1 MTAPRLSPRGL
12 AAATTAFTLWGLFP
26 IYLHALGSVPPLQ
39 VIAHRVV
46 WSCLFLLGWLLLRG
60 ELGRL
65 SCVLSRP
72 ALIARLAL
80 TAVLISSNWL
90 IYVWSVAHDRIVD
103 TSLGYY
109 INPLVNVVLGVF
121 VLRERLN
128 RAQWVAVGLATL
140 AVLYLALLAGRP
152 PWIACTLALSFS
164 LYGLV
169 RKVISV
175 DALPGLTIETL
186 LLMPLSAAYL
196 AWCQW
201 AGSGALT
208 TQGPG
213 VAALL
218 IGSGLVT
225 AIPLFLFAY
234 GARALPYST
243 VGVLQYIAPSLQ
255 LMCGVVLFHESF
267 PPALAAGFAVIW
279 VALLIFAAD
288 GLWRARGAAT
298 RAAAAGPPE
307 RDAPLRPL
315 EREATRRQVR

>member
-1 MTAPRLSPRGL
+1 MAAARVSPRGL
-12 AAATTAFTLWGLFP
+12 AAATAAFTIWGLFP
-26 IYLHALGSVPPLQ
+26 VYLHRLSGVPALQ

-46 WSCLFLLGWLLLRG
+46 WSCVFLLSWLLLRG

-65 SCVLSRP
+65 SVTFARP
-72 ALIARLAL
+72 ALLARLAL
-80 TAVLISSNWL
+80 TALLISCNWL
-90 IYVWSVAHDRIVD
+90 VYVWSVTHDHVVD

-109 INPLVNVVLGVF
+109 INPLVNVLLGVF
-121 VLRERLN
+121 VLHERLT
-128 RAQWVAVGLATL
+128 RAQWVAVSLAAL

-152 PWIACTLALSFS
+152 PWIAGTLAVSFS

-175 DALPGLTIETL
+175 DALPGLATETL
-186 LLMPLSAAYL
+186 LLVPLSLAYL
-196 AWCQW
+196 GWCQW
-201 AGSGALT
+201 TGSGALT
-208 TQGPG
+208 TQSAG

-255 LMCGVVLFHESF
+255 LLCGVGVFHESF
-267 PPALAAGFAVIW
+267 GPALAAGFALIW
-279 VALLIFAAD
+279 VALLIFAGD
-288 GLWRARGAAT
+288 GLWRARSAA
-298 RAAAAGPPE
+298 RAAA
-307 RDAPLRPL
+307 RTAP
-315 EREATRRQVR
+315 A